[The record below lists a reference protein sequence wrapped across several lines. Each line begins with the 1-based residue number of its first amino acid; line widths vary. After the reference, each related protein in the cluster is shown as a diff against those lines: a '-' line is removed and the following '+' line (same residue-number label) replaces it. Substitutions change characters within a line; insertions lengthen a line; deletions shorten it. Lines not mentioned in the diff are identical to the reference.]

1 MQSSNLA
8 EITIF
13 EQRREMKMLVLA
25 IWFFLVVP
33 AAMAIVACYGAA
45 MTKTEWDIQNDL
57 NEQEEYLKAWKEEYR
72 K

>member
-1 MQSSNLA
+1 
-8 EITIF
+8 
-13 EQRREMKMLVLA
+13 MKMLVLA